1 MTCSTTYHVQAFV
14 RDSDNIDYYGD
25 DATFDTATCSVTTN
39 DATDITSNS
48 FTLNGTLFVTQTE
61 YFTQRGFQY
70 GTTDSYGQT
79 RTEYGSWGSGTY
91 NFSSDVDS
99 GDACDTTYYFRA
111 YAVSSNNQTFY
122 GSGESLTTASCGGG
136 GEEGGQ
142 TGLDAAYVDG
152 TNFAT
157 IYAYFSMDLSAYAE
171 MLPSLAGNF
180 FLLDTIGGICATGSS
195 ASLMASFHD
204 VSNQFVQ
211 VGFSGISCP
220 DTGDPLDLKFVD
232 PGNAEVFDIVAIDD
246 VSDIGV
252 VVSNDATNITNN
264 SFTLNGKLFATGT
277 NNYTSRGFQY
287 GTTDSYGQTITE
299 SGSWESDTYNFSSDL
314 NSGIECNTTYYFR
327 AYATS
332 STNQTFYGS
341 GESFTTASCEGG
353 GEGGQTGLDAAYVD
367 GTNFATIYAYF
378 LMDLSEYA
386 EMVPSLAGNFFLLDS
401 IGGICATG
409 SSASLMA
416 SFHDISNQFVQV
428 GFSGISCPDT
438 GDPVDLKYLDPS
450 EVFDIVTID
459 DLSELEEVSDAVT
472 AAETAGDLVCEF
484 VDSDW
489 QSLSSL
495 EISMDSPSY
504 NASSTT
510 TSSGTLGSVDSFI
523 LVANPTSTS
532 TWTLSIAPTNGPTAL
547 WSDGGTTYVDFNDD
561 ADGSDGDDADSVGG
575 QFSIDP
581 SEAIIT
587 PYSGDYTTTGLSLG
601 ASSSFDEGTV
611 DSVTLMTAG
620 ATANAPGY
628 WGLTG
633 ISLSQISPAGQAIG
647 SYSLDLTISVI

>member
-1 MTCSTTYHVQAFV
+1 
-14 RDSDNIDYYGD
+14 
-25 DATFDTATCSVTTN
+25 
-39 DATDITSNS
+39 
-48 FTLNGTLFVTQTE
+48 
-61 YFTQRGFQY
+61 
-70 GTTDSYGQT
+70 
-79 RTEYGSWGSGTY
+79 
-91 NFSSDVDS
+91 
-99 GDACDTTYYFRA
+99 
-111 YAVSSNNQTFY
+111 
-122 GSGESLTTASCGGG
+122 
-136 GEEGGQ
+136 
-142 TGLDAAYVDG
+142 
-152 TNFAT
+152 
-157 IYAYFSMDLSAYAE
+157 
-171 MLPSLAGNF
+171 
-180 FLLDTIGGICATGSS
+180 
-195 ASLMASFHD
+195 
-204 VSNQFVQ
+204 
-211 VGFSGISCP
+211 
-220 DTGDPLDLKFVD
+220 
-232 PGNAEVFDIVAIDD
+232 
-246 VSDIGV
+246 
-252 VVSNDATNITNN
+252 
-264 SFTLNGKLFATGT
+264 
-277 NNYTSRGFQY
+277 
-287 GTTDSYGQTITE
+287 
-299 SGSWESDTYNFSSDL
+299 
-314 NSGIECNTTYYFR
+314 
-327 AYATS
+327 
-332 STNQTFYGS
+332 
-341 GESFTTASCEGG
+341 
-353 GEGGQTGLDAAYVD
+353 
-367 GTNFATIYAYF
+367 
-378 LMDLSEYA
+378 
-386 EMVPSLAGNFFLLDS
+386 
-401 IGGICATG
+401 
-409 SSASLMA
+409 MA